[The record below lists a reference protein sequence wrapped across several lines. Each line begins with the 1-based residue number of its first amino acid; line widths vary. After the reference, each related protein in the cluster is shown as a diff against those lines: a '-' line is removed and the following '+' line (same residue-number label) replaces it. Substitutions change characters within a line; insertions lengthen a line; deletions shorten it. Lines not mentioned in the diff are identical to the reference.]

1 MKFYTF
7 DIFDTIITRAT
18 ATPHGIFVLMEEYLC
33 DRANT
38 KLFPAKFS
46 NNFSKI
52 RIEAESIC
60 RQKFINNDVQEITL
74 DEIYALIHK
83 KYCLSQKK
91 VKFLKNLEIE
101 YEIDNVVPILA
112 NITYLE
118 SLLQEKSSVAFISD
132 MYLPS
137 SVIKRM
143 LARAYPPF
151 EKYDIPLYCSSDI
164 KKTKGTG
171 ALFLHVAEKEHV
183 AFKDWQHLGDNPHGD
198 VQIPQSLGINGVHY
212 AFPQLTVFEKNI
224 LDLNPNSGYIQ
235 GSIGA
240 SRNCRFSLEM
250 DVFKHMNTFGASYA
264 GPMLFPYVDSLLREA
279 LSKGKKRLYFVARDG
294 FILKKI
300 ADVLIQVYDYPLS
313 TDYIYGSRLSWRL
326 ANLHENNLSRLL
338 FSDLIYS
345 FDLPT
350 FGAFAQFIGI
360 DIEALKNYLKLS
372 ENITTDKKL
381 TIESYAHIQ
390 TMVRENENFRNEILK
405 ASQNRRLLL
414 QRYLVENFDFSDNA
428 FAFVE
433 LCGSGATQD
442 CLAEVLAEIVP
453 DVHVTTFFFD
463 LAATASQEKSEKIS
477 FIKRS
482 PDCEDDLLELLCRA
496 PHGQTLGYAEQ
507 DGKVVP
513 VLASEEGKYLE
524 DWGYNFY
531 IKAVLT
537 YARLFSA
544 FLSKTSFVKNTYELY
559 KFYHTKIKYFPPK
572 EVAYVLGS
580 IPFSATAIQDNVHEY
595 APYISVLQALKSF
608 FLKKTFP
615 ITWWQGTKARGTSS
629 LAIWIMRTFPSG
641 YKTVLD
647 ALFSIEHHMSTL
659 NINFMMFKISITKL
673 GNKDD

>member
-7 DIFDTIITRAT
+7 DIFDTIITRTT

-33 DRANT
+33 GRANK
-38 KLFPAKFS
+38 KLFSASFL
-46 NNFSKI
+46 NNFSRI
-52 RIEAESIC
+52 RVEAECTC
-60 RQKFINNDVQEITL
+60 RQKIINNDVQEITL
-74 DEIYALIHK
+74 DEIYALIQK

-91 VKFLKNLEIE
+91 VKLLKNLEIE
-101 YEIDNVVPILA
+101 YEINNVMPILA

-118 SLLQEKSSVAFISD
+118 SLLQENNKVAFISD

-137 SVIKRM
+137 NVIKRM
-143 LARAYPPF
+143 LAKAYPPF
-151 EKYDIPLYCSSDI
+151 EKYSIPLYCSSDI

-171 ALFLHVAEKEHV
+171 ALFSYVAEKEHV
-183 AFKDWQHLGDNPHGD
+183 KFKEWQHLGDNSHGD
-198 VQIPQSLGINGVHY
+198 VHMPQSLGIKGIHY
-212 AFPQLTVFEKNI
+212 AFPQLTAFEKNI

-240 SRNCRFSLEM
+240 SRNSRFSLEM

-264 GPMLFPYVDSLLREA
+264 GPMLFPYVDSLLRKA

-300 ADVLIQVYDYPLS
+300 ADVLIQVYQYSLS
-313 TDYIYGSRLSWRL
+313 TNYIYGSRLSWRL
-326 ANLHENNLSRLL
+326 ANLHENNLDRLL

-350 FGAFAQFIGI
+350 FGAFSQFLGI
-360 DIEALKNYLKLS
+360 DLEQLGSFLNLS
-372 ENITTDKKL
+372 KQLTADEKL
-381 TIESYAHIQ
+381 TIDSYAYIQ
-390 TMVRENENFRNEILK
+390 AILRENEDLRNAILK
-405 ASQNRRLLL
+405 ASQDRRSLL
-414 QRYLVENFDFSDNA
+414 QRYLVENFDFSDND

-433 LCGSGATQD
+433 LCGSGTTQD
-442 CLAEVLAEIVP
+442 CLAEVLTEIIPGVR
-453 DVHVTTFFFD
+453 VTTFFFD
-463 LAATASQEKSEKIS
+463 LAATASQEKSEKLS

-482 PDCEDDLLELLCRA
+482 PDCQDDLLELLCRA

-507 DGKVVP
+507 DGRVVP
-513 VLASEEGKYLE
+513 VLALEEGKSLE
-524 DWGYNFY
+524 DWGYDFY

-537 YARLFSA
+537 YSRLFSA
-544 FLSKTSFVKNTYELY
+544 FLSKRSFIKNTYDLY
-559 KFYHTKIKYFPPK
+559 KFYHCKIKYFPPK

-595 APYISVLQALKSF
+595 APYISVIQALKGF

-615 ITWWQGTKARGTSS
+615 ISWWQGTKARGTSS
-629 LAIWIMRTFPSG
+629 LAIWIIRTFPSG

-647 ALFSIEHHMSTL
+647 SLFSIEHQMSTL
-659 NINFMMFKISITKL
+659 TINFMMFKISLTKL
-673 GNKDD
+673 ENKNG